1 MNFFLILNATI
12 IQIFYKKNQKKILVI
27 VDEKKIDQISNLLI
41 YKILNHNSINFAVI
55 NKTKRE
61 ILKKNINKQNQFKYE
76 FFFLYRCVY

>member
-12 IQIFYKKNQKKILVI
+12 IQIFYKKIKKKILVI

-61 ILKKNINKQNQFKYE
+61 ILKKHK
-76 FFFLYRCVY
+76 

>member
-1 MNFFLILNATI
+1 M
-12 IQIFYKKNQKKILVI
+12 K
-27 VDEKKIDQISNLLI
+27 KKIDQISNLLI

-76 FFFLYRCVY
+76 FFFSIDVFIKYIYNLIINLKEYFLF